1 MFSREE
7 IEASILIKYYE
18 YYVTETKNRRVI
30 RYRIYGCMF
39 VCLYRFCCSLYIKGK
54 QCFWRGFLNFHHL
67 VIYRELEVITA
78 KGSKQT
84 TGFEQN
90 ALQNVIKEIMRRFQV
105 CLGSESFPLR
115 LLYPTLHPVAPL
127 NMQIYVRRA
136 NFSTKN
142 YWNYIFGKFL
152 YVR

>member
-39 VCLYRFCCSLYIKGK
+39 VCLYRFCCSLDIKGK
-54 QCFWRGFLNFHHL
+54 QCFLRGFLNFHHL

-78 KGSKQT
+78 KGTKQT

>member
-1 MFSREE
+1 M
-7 IEASILIKYYE
+7 
-18 YYVTETKNRRVI
+18 TETKNRRVI

-39 VCLYRFCCSLYIKGK
+39 VCLYRFCCSLDIKGK
-54 QCFWRGFLNFHHL
+54 QCFLRGFLNFHHL

-78 KGSKQT
+78 KGTKQT

-90 ALQNVIKEIMRRFQV
+90 ALQNVIKETMRRFQV

-142 YWNYIFGKFL
+142 Y
-152 YVR
+152 